1 TPHHSTTSS
10 RIVVPAHQSNMAST
24 PNRSITP

>member
-1 TPHHSTTSS
+1 SR
-10 RIVVPAHQSNMAST
+10 RIVVPAHQSSMAST

>member
-1 TPHHSTTSS
+1 MM
-10 RIVVPAHQSNMAST
+10 VPAHQSNMAST

>member
-1 TPHHSTTSS
+1 

>member
-1 TPHHSTTSS
+1 HSTTSR
-10 RIVVPAHQSNMAST
+10 RIVVPAHQSSMAST